1 MLSLPLSLPLTV
13 VELIENFLVKLI
25 VETGLLDLL
34 SFFAILWF
42 RTLSLLSSS
51 TTSSLSL
58 LLNRILKYWIH
69 VSYRLL
75 FGTPIFLRNFGKIL
89 IDLWKLNCCFLF
101 TFLRYSKGKMFVY
114 QKFYKGLHFW
124 LLGLGHC
131 FEGVRTVCK
140 SRIWEFWRW
149 NWEILRFLGI
159 LKILRKTAKFEL
171 PRFWRFFVLGK
182 KFWMSLSLGVKC
194 RFFQVLTQ
202 LWGIWCQGCLRNRR

>member
-75 FGTPIFLRNFGKIL
+75 LGTPIFLRNFGKIL

-159 LKILRKTAKFEL
+159 LGFEGNFENFKKNCEIWVTQILKIFCSWEEILDEL
-171 PRFWRFFVLGK
+171 EFRSEV
-182 KFWMSLSLGVKC
+182 
-194 RFFQVLTQ
+194 
-202 LWGIWCQGCLRNRR
+202 